1 MKIKDL
7 FLSTIFDFVA
17 GPIFVDRINIYIYIY
32 FGTVYRKLNVM
43 MFRARAQPETHKLG
57 LLVLEIDQ
65 AVIVLLI

>member
-17 GPIFVDRINIYIYIY
+17 RPIFVDRINIYIYIY

-57 LLVLEIDQ
+57 LLEIDQ